1 MCIHKHFNFFLIFI
15 VFGDVE
21 DSSHVWVPVADLETL
36 REILVDIKQ
45 STLAQRGMGLL
56 QLIEQPRGRIAITE
70 RLLQLRLASIEG
82 SHPHSSL
89 GVT

>member
-1 MCIHKHFNFFLIFI
+1 MVASGFINNKVVWFKTFKLFFFKSFLIFI

-21 DSSHVWVPVADLETL
+21 DSRHVWVLVANLETL

-56 QLIEQPRGRIAITE
+56 
-70 RLLQLRLASIEG
+70 
-82 SHPHSSL
+82 
-89 GVT
+89 